1 MHREERFAAEII
13 PFLVFFYIPNM
24 EILLSYH
31 FPNERTYFTDRE
43 QCFSLLSSVLS
54 PVLVWS
60 NKGMTVSPVY
70 IRIKK
75 TKMGEGHM
83 EICSSWILTMHVGQ
97 KHFNPNLL
105 VTGTQL
111 EETGEEREY

>member
-1 MHREERFAAEII
+1 MHREESFAAEII

-60 NKGMTVSPVY
+60 NKGMTVSTVY

-75 TKMGEGHM
+75 KRPKWG
-83 EICSSWILTMHVGQ
+83 
-97 KHFNPNLL
+97 K
-105 VTGTQL
+105 VTWKFALHGFLPCTL
-111 EETGEEREY
+111 AKNTLIPIFW

>member
-13 PFLVFFYIPNM
+13 PFLVFFYIPNT

-60 NKGMTVSPVY
+60 NKGMTVSTVY

-75 TKMGEGHM
+75 KRPKWG
-83 EICSSWILTMHVGQ
+83 
-97 KHFNPNLL
+97 K
-105 VTGTQL
+105 VTWKFALHGFLPCTL
-111 EETGEEREY
+111 AKNTLIPIFW

>member
-13 PFLVFFYIPNM
+13 LFLVFFYIPNM

-60 NKGMTVSPVY
+60 NKGMTVSTVY

-75 TKMGEGHM
+75 KRPKWG
-83 EICSSWILTMHVGQ
+83 
-97 KHFNPNLL
+97 K
-105 VTGTQL
+105 VTWKFALHGFLPCTL
-111 EETGEEREY
+111 AKNTLIPIFW